1 MNRRR
6 RRPNYFGWAIFLLV
20 VLFGYYFNRV
30 YLPASPLLAGPTT
43 TPTRSPESYA
53 TEGEQLFTD
62 GKLAQAI
69 EAYKAAINAS
79 PQDPTLY
86 VALARAQVW
95 AGKYEE
101 AQANAENALLLNPDN
116 AMAHAVHAWA
126 LNFQVDKNG
135 LALDAINE
143 ALRTDPNNAIIQ
155 SYYVEILTDSGFD
168 NYGTAAEQSKVALAL
183 DPSIV
188 ETHRARGYLLARVPD
203 PDPNP
208 DPIPNLEEAI
218 QEYKAAIEIN
228 PKLSLLHLEQGQN
241 FRNLSAKD
249 QAIEQFT
256 LANTLDPSDPQPDF
270 FISRT
275 YATFGEYEKAL
286 QYADTAVQNKPDDPT
301 LRANLGVMYYRNF
314 MYEEAVQELGLA
326 IYGGTTKD
334 GVEVKAIPLSNSPR
348 VSEFYFTFGLALAR
362 TYQCG
367 QALQIAQDLQ
377 SRGSEDEITQD
388 ATNRIIEICQENL
401 NNPPEA
407 TPTLILTE
415 AITPS
420 VETGTATPTPTPT
433 P

>member
-1 MNRRR
+1 MNQRR

-20 VLFGYYFNRV
+20 VLFGYYFNQV

-53 TEGEQLFTD
+53 TEGEELFQQ

-69 EAYKAAINAS
+69 DAYKAAISAS
-79 PQDPTLY
+79 PQDPALY
-86 VALARAQVW
+86 AALARTQVW
-95 AGKYEE
+95 GGKYEE

-135 LALDAINE
+135 KALEAIDK
-143 ALRTDPNNAIIQ
+143 ALKIDPNNAIIQ

-168 NYGTAAEQSKVALAL
+168 NYGTAAEQSRVALAL
-183 DPSIV
+183 DPNIV

-208 DPIPNLEEAI
+208 DAITNLEEAI
-218 QEYKAAIEIN
+218 LEYNAAMEIN
-228 PKLSLLHLEQGQN
+228 PKLSLLHLEQGLN
-241 FRNLSAKD
+241 FRNLSLKD
-249 QAIEQFT
+249 EAIEQFT
-256 LANTLDPSDPQPDF
+256 LANTLDPSDPQPDY

-275 YATFGEYEKAL
+275 YATYGEYEKAL
-286 QYADTAVQNKPDDPT
+286 QYADTAVQNNPVDAT
-301 LRANLGVMYYRNF
+301 LRANFGVMYYRNF
-314 MYEEAVQELGLA
+314 RYEEAVQELGLA
-326 IYGGTTKD
+326 IYGGTTKEGD
-334 GVEVKAIPLSNSPR
+334 EVKAIPLTNSPR

-377 SRGSEDEITQD
+377 SRGSDDEITQD

-401 NNPPEA
+401 SNPPEE
-407 TPTLILTE
+407 TPTLISAE
-415 AITPS
+415 ESTPA
-420 VETGTATPTPTPT
+420 VESGTATPTP
-433 P
+433 

>member
-1 MNRRR
+1 
-6 RRPNYFGWAIFLLV
+6 
-20 VLFGYYFNRV
+20 
-30 YLPASPLLAGPTT
+30 
-43 TPTRSPESYA
+43 
-53 TEGEQLFTD
+53 
-62 GKLAQAI
+62 LAQAI
-69 EAYKAAINAS
+69 DAYKAAINAS
-79 PQDPTLY
+79 PQDPSLY
-86 VALARAQVW
+86 VALARTQVW

-116 AMAHAVHAWA
+116 AMAHAVRAWA
-126 LNFQVDKNG
+126 MNFQVDKNG
-135 LALDAINE
+135 PALAAINE
-143 ALRTDPNNAIIQ
+143 ALKIDPNNAMIQ
-155 SYYVEILTDSGFD
+155 SYYVEILTDSGFE
-168 NYGTAAEQSKVALAL
+168 NYETAVNQSKVALAL
-183 DPSIV
+183 DPNVV

-208 DPIPNLEEAI
+208 DPITNLEEAI
-218 QEYKAAIEIN
+218 QEYQAAIQIN
-228 PKLSLLHLEQGQN
+228 AKLSLLHLEQGQN
-241 FRNLSAKD
+241 YRNLSLKD
-249 QAIEQFT
+249 DAITEFT
-256 LANTLDPSDPQPDF
+256 LANTLDPSDPQPDYL
-270 FISRT
+270 ISRT

-286 QYADTAVQNKPDDPT
+286 QYGDTAVQNKPEDPT

-415 AITPS
+415 AVTPS
-420 VETGTATPTPTPT
+420 VETGTATPTPTP
-433 P
+433 

>member
-6 RRPNYFGWAIFLLV
+6 RRPNYFGWAIFVLI

-53 TEGEQLFTD
+53 TEGQELFEQ

-69 EAYKAAINAS
+69 DAYKAAINAS
-79 PQDPTLY
+79 PQDPSLY

-116 AMAHAVHAWA
+116 AMAHAVRAWA

-135 LALDAINE
+135 PALDAIND
-143 ALRTDPNNAIIQ
+143 ALKIDPNNAIIQ
-155 SYYVEILTDSGFD
+155 SYWVEILTDSGFD
-168 NYGTAAEQSKVALAL
+168 NYDTAAEQSKAALAL
-183 DPSIV
+183 DPSVV

-208 DPIPNLEEAI
+208 DPITNLEEAI

-241 FRNLSAKD
+241 YRNLSAKD

-286 QYADTAVQNKPDDPT
+286 QYADTAVLNKPEDPT

-326 IYGGTTKD
+326 IYGGTTKE
-334 GVEVKAIPLSNSPR
+334 GVDVKAIPLSNSPR

-415 AITPS
+415 AVTPS
-420 VETGTATPTPTPT
+420 VETETATPAPTPTP
-433 P
+433 